1 MRPELINASVLAYLG
16 DSIFEVLV
24 RDYLVKES
32 GFVKPNDLQ
41 REAVKYVSASSHAAF
56 MHDML
61 DEEFFSADEVG
72 TYKRGR
78 NTKGSKN
85 ESLDRSSMIYL
96 KDENIIFSGDV
107 LFKGS
112 IGRFD
117 FPNSSKYETI
127 ESINKI
133 KEYDF
138 DAVIYPG
145 HGPNST
151 LSEERL
157 NNPYLKKS

>member
-61 DEEFFSADEVG
+61 DEELELINGDAIP
-72 TYKRGR
+72 
-78 NTKGSKN
+78 KGVKMKVLIICIQQDLKQ
-85 ESLDRSSMIYL
+85 SLGLY
-96 KDENIIFSGDV
+96 
-107 LFKGS
+107 
-112 IGRFD
+112 
-117 FPNSSKYETI
+117 T
-127 ESINKI
+127 
-133 KEYDF
+133 
-138 DAVIYPG
+138 
-145 HGPNST
+145 
-151 LSEERL
+151 
-157 NNPYLKKS
+157 

>member
-85 ESLDRSSMIYL
+85 ESLDHMHSTGF
-96 KDENIIFSGDV
+96 E
-107 LFKGS
+107 
-112 IGRFD
+112 
-117 FPNSSKYETI
+117 
-127 ESINKI
+127 
-133 KEYDF
+133 
-138 DAVIYPG
+138 AVIG
-145 HGPNST
+145 T
-151 LSEERL
+151 LYLEENFDRYKQYI
-157 NNPYLKKS
+157 NNK

>member
-61 DEEFFSADEVG
+61 DEEFLVLMKLELINGDAIP
-72 TYKRGR
+72 
-78 NTKGSKN
+78 KGVKMKVLIICIQQDLKQ
-85 ESLDRSSMIYL
+85 SLGLY
-96 KDENIIFSGDV
+96 
-107 LFKGS
+107 
-112 IGRFD
+112 
-117 FPNSSKYETI
+117 T
-127 ESINKI
+127 
-133 KEYDF
+133 
-138 DAVIYPG
+138 
-145 HGPNST
+145 
-151 LSEERL
+151 
-157 NNPYLKKS
+157 